1 MFDSLM
7 YMFENHVQ
15 IISCVSQ
22 LIPRILDEDTQPGLP
37 SVPLLSSLG
46 QLVNRH
52 EACPCGQKRSIDGQV
67 ADLGLSCRA
76 PSQFL
81 FASRT
86 YGCVRLRVLLGNAAP
101 WASCHTIP
109 NREGESRFTGDAG
122 VRKLDARVVVQFLCW
137 FECWEVAL
145 GEQSLCTQL
154 PLGSSKESARL
165 CIRGFFL
172 D

>member
-1 MFDSLM
+1 M
-7 YMFENHVQ
+7 
-15 IISCVSQ
+15 SQ
-22 LIPRILDEDTQPGLP
+22 LIPRMLDEDTQPGLP

-81 FASRT
+81 FASHT
-86 YGCVRLRVLLGNAAP
+86 YGCVRLRVLLGNTAP

-109 NREGESRFTGDAG
+109 NRERESRFTGDAG
-122 VRKLDARVVVQFLCW
+122 VRKLDALVVVHLC
-137 FECWEVAL
+137 
-145 GEQSLCTQL
+145 
-154 PLGSSKESARL
+154 
-165 CIRGFFL
+165 
-172 D
+172 